1 MNAAREFF
9 AGLFRPASPE
19 VLAARELDEARRQ
32 LLAAESAAEYADAMC
47 AYHRSRIERLQRYLK
62 GEQE

>member
-1 MNAAREFF
+1 MNWWCQSLTAM
-9 AGLFRPASPE
+9 FRPASPE

>member
-1 MNAAREFF
+1 MNAAREFL

>member
-1 MNAAREFF
+1 MNSAREFF

-19 VLAARELDEARRQ
+19 VMAARELDEARRQ
-32 LLAAESAAEYADAMC
+32 LLAVQSAAEYADAMC
-47 AYHRSRIERLQRYLK
+47 AYHEARIDRLQRYLK

>member
-1 MNAAREFF
+1 MSAAREFF

-47 AYHRSRIERLQRYLK
+47 VYHEARIERLQRYLK
-62 GEQE
+62 GGQE

>member
-1 MNAAREFF
+1 MNWWRQSLTAM
-9 AGLFRPASPE
+9 FRPASPE

-32 LLAAESAAEYADAMC
+32 LLVAESAAEYANAMC
-47 AYHRSRIERLQRYLK
+47 VYHEARIERLQRYLK

>member
-1 MNAAREFF
+1 MSAAREFL

-19 VLAARELDEARRQ
+19 VLAARELDDARRQ

-62 GEQE
+62 GEPA

>member
-1 MNAAREFF
+1 MNWMRQSLTAM
-9 AGLFRPASPE
+9 FRPASPE

-32 LLAAESAAEYADAMC
+32 LLAAESAAEYANAMC
-47 AYHRSRIERLQRYLK
+47 VYHEARIERLQRYLK

>member
-1 MNAAREFF
+1 MKQLLTA
-9 AGLFRPASPE
+9 LFRPRSAE
-19 VLAARELDEARRQ
+19 ELAAQELASARRE

>member
-1 MNAAREFF
+1 M
-9 AGLFRPASPE
+9 FRPASPE

-47 AYHRSRIERLQRYLK
+47 AYHRSRIDRLQRYLK
-62 GEQE
+62 GEKE

>member
-1 MNAAREFF
+1 MNAAREFL
-9 AGLFRPASPE
+9 AGLFRPAPPE

-32 LLAAESAAEYADAMC
+32 LLVAESAAEYANAMC
-47 AYHRSRIERLQRYLK
+47 VYHEARIERLQRYLK

>member
-1 MNAAREFF
+1 MNWMRQSLTAM
-9 AGLFRPASPE
+9 FRPASPE

-32 LLAAESAAEYADAMC
+32 LLAAQSAEEYANAMC
-47 AYHRSRIERLQRYLK
+47 VYHEARIERLQRYLK

>member
-1 MNAAREFF
+1 MNWWRQSLTGMFC
-9 AGLFRPASPE
+9 PASPE

-47 AYHRSRIERLQRYLK
+47 AYHRSRIDRLQRYLK
-62 GEQE
+62 GEKE

>member
-1 MNAAREFF
+1 MNWWRQSLMAM
-9 AGLFRPASPE
+9 FRPASPE

-32 LLAAESAAEYADAMC
+32 LLQAQSAEEYAHSMAV
-47 AYHRSRIERLQRYLK
+47 YHQRRISRLERYLR

>member
-47 AYHRSRIERLQRYLK
+47 AYHRSRIDRLQRYLK

>member
-47 AYHRSRIERLQRYLK
+47 AYHRSRIERLQRYLR

>member
-1 MNAAREFF
+1 MNAAREFL

-47 AYHRSRIERLQRYLK
+47 AYHRSRIDRLQRYLK

>member
-1 MNAAREFF
+1 MNWTRQFLTAM
-9 AGLFRPASPE
+9 FRPASPE
-19 VLAARELDEARRQ
+19 VLAARELDDARRQ
-32 LLAAESAAEYADAMC
+32 LLVAESAAEYADAMC

>member
-1 MNAAREFF
+1 MNWMPQSLTAM
-9 AGLFRPASPE
+9 FRPASPE

-32 LLAAESAAEYADAMC
+32 LLAAESAAEYANAMC
-47 AYHRSRIERLQRYLK
+47 VYHEARIERLQRYLK

>member
-1 MNAAREFF
+1 MSAAREFL

-47 AYHRSRIERLQRYLK
+47 AYHRSRIERLQRYLR

>member
-1 MNAAREFF
+1 MNWWRQSLTAM
-9 AGLFRPASPE
+9 FRPASPE

-32 LLAAESAAEYADAMC
+32 LLVAESAAEYANAMC
-47 AYHRSRIERLQRYLK
+47 VYHEARIDRLQWYLK

>member
-1 MNAAREFF
+1 MNAAREFL

-62 GEQE
+62 GEQA